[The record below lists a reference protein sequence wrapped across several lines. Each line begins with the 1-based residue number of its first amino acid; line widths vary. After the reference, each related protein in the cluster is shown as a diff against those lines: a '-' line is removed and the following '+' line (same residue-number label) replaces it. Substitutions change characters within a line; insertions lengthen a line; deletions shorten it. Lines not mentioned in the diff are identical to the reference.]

1 MHWIEQGP
9 GVDAAAVVLIHG
21 LGGDAQFWGVEQTA
35 LARHYRVLAVDLRGS
50 GWSPGTLEAFS
61 IEDLARDVECML
73 DEAGISS
80 AHVIGFSMGGVV
92 AQALAVASPHRIKR
106 LVLAATFAI
115 VYPQARLFL
124 EAIGSVYRDG
134 ISARQ
139 LYELVLPW
147 LFSVAFLDDSRSAP
161 YLAYPDEQGEEQ
173 SRDDWLSLLAALLAF
188 DGRARLGAI
197 RTHPDHQRRRR
208 LSRATGRCRGT
219 GPWHP
224 RVRAEDRRGRASHE
238 RRIAGRV
245 HRADRTI
252 SLAAPA
258 ACPRLACL
266 TPVILL
272 RAKP

>member
-35 LARHYRVLAVDLRGS
+35 LATHFRVLAVDLRGS
-50 GWSPGTLEAFS
+50 GLSPGTVEAFS
-61 IEDLARDVECML
+61 IEDLARDVESML

-115 VYPQARLFL
+115 VNPQARLFL

-147 LFSVAFLDDSRSAP
+147 LFSVAFLSDPRATP
-161 YLAYPDEQGEEQ
+161 YLIYPDDPGDEQ
-173 SRDDWLSLLAALLAF
+173 SREDWLRLLDALLAF
-188 DGRARLGAI
+188 DGRAHLAEICMPTLIISGDEDCLAPRAGAEELAKGI
-197 RTHPDHQRRRR
+197 QGSVLKIVAGGHLMNVESPDEFIAQIEHF
-208 LSRATGRCRGT
+208 LSSDQPSA
-219 GPWHP
+219 
-224 RVRAEDRRGRASHE
+224 
-238 RRIAGRV
+238 
-245 HRADRTI
+245 
-252 SLAAPA
+252 L
-258 ACPRLACL
+258 L
-266 TPVILL
+266 TWQQ
-272 RAKP
+272 

>member
-9 GVDAAAVVLIHG
+9 GFDAAAVVLIHG

-35 LARHYRVLAVDLRGS
+35 LARHFRVLAVDLRGS
-50 GWSPGTLEAFS
+50 GLSPGTLEAFS

-92 AQALAVASPHRIKR
+92 AQALAVASPHRVKR

-115 VYPQARLFL
+115 VHPQARLFL

-147 LFSVAFLDDSRSAP
+147 LFSAAFLSDSRATP
-161 YLAYPDEQGEEQ
+161 YLIYPDDPGGEQ
-173 SRDDWLSLLAALLAF
+173 SREDWLRLLDALLAF
-188 DGRARLGAI
+188 DGRARLAEIRMPTLIISGDEDCLAPRAGAEALAEGI
-197 RTHPDHQRRRR
+197 QGSVLKIVAGGHLMNVESPDEFIAQIERFLSLDQPSALLTRQR
-208 LSRATGRCRGT
+208 
-219 GPWHP
+219 
-224 RVRAEDRRGRASHE
+224 
-238 RRIAGRV
+238 
-245 HRADRTI
+245 
-252 SLAAPA
+252 
-258 ACPRLACL
+258 
-266 TPVILL
+266 
-272 RAKP
+272 